1 MALSGLWACSS
12 KRGEFRCF
20 TDTVRVSRVGKV
32 RVGIRVSVRIRV
44 SLVLVIGRRYSLV
57 PNVIP

>member
-1 MALSGLWACSS
+1 MQCVRKYGVVGILLWACSS

-20 TDTVRVSRVGKV
+20 TGTVRVSRANEA

-44 SLVLVIGRRYSLV
+44 SLVLVIGWG
-57 PNVIP
+57 

>member
-1 MALSGLWACSS
+1 MWACSS

-20 TDTVRVSRVGKV
+20 TGTVRVSRANEA

-44 SLVLVIGRRYSLV
+44 SLVLVIGWV
-57 PNVIP
+57 